1 MIAHRLTTIMNAHTI
16 LVMDKGR
23 IAQSGTYDEL
33 MAGSGLFR
41 DLAKRQW
48 V

>member
-1 MIAHRLTTIMNAHTI
+1 MIPHRLTTIMNAHTI

-23 IAQSGTYDEL
+23 NAESGTYAEL

-41 DLAKRQW
+41 DWAKRQL